1 MQSNKTRQLVTAAAL
16 LALTLVFQN
25 IRLLPIGITVSTYII
40 GTLVNTCLILAAC
53 LVSLW
58 AGLLI
63 SIAAPLVALLQGY
76 APAPMLPFLMA
87 GNVVLVLLYGLIAAP
102 KMKKEGKPHLLSW
115 GIAGVLAAV
124 LKFVVIAVGNALVI
138 PAKEGTAVF
147 HVLLAAGAAKQT
159 QQWITALIAMVL
171 VYLILPRLQ
180 KALER

>member
-25 IRLLPIGITVSTYII
+25 IRLLPIGTAVSTYII
-40 GTLVNTCLILAAC
+40 GSLVNSCLILAAC

-63 SIAAPLVALLQGY
+63 SVAAPLVALLQGY
-76 APAPMLPFLMA
+76 APAPMLPFLMV

-102 KMKKEGKPHLLSW
+102 ALKREEKTPLVLW
-115 GIAGVLAAV
+115 GVAGVLAAF
-124 LKFVVIAVGNALVI
+124 LKFAVIAVGNTLMISSKGGSVFF
-138 PAKEGTAVF
+138 AV
-147 HVLLAAGAAKQT
+147 LASGMAQQT
-159 QQWITALIAMVL
+159 QQWVTALIAMVL